1 MQWVE
6 DIKNETEYNLNRTFY
21 SSYMQE
27 NNDQELH
34 HKFQPS
40 FNSHITK

>member
-1 MQWVE
+1 MQWIK
-6 DIKNETEYNLNRTFY
+6 DIKNETEYNLKRTFY
-21 SSYMQE
+21 SLCRQE
-27 NNDQELH
+27 NNDQEVH